1 MEGRGEQHLPCRD
14 DFFEQYEK
22 EEKAK
27 AKAKSKE
34 VKATE
39 ANNKKEKKAQ
49 GEELIKKI
57 LDTQLPTVN
66 GTVPVYDDCNDVR
79 KKITEWY
86 AVGITRN
93 KHSLHHSCFSMP
105 SMRFRYASTRNCGAV
120 QPKRDVASQALDRIF
135 DAVAAS
141 LRPQAG
147 RPETGRELHEPGTL
161 VKWLN
166 PCEIIGARRQRMRV

>member
-1 MEGRGEQHLPCRD
+1 MYLYGVRGAMSIVWAT
-14 DFFEQYEK
+14 FEI
-22 EEKAK
+22 
-27 AKAKSKE
+27 
-34 VKATE
+34 
-39 ANNKKEKKAQ
+39 
-49 GEELIKKI
+49 ELIKKI